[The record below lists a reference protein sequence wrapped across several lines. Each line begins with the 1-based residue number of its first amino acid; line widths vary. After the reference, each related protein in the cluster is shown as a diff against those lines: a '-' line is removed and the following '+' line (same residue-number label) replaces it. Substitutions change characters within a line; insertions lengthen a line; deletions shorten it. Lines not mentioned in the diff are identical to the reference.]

1 MSISK
6 KMKAK
11 INMIE
16 LGILPAFTGSELTE
30 MLNSL
35 SKSEKR
41 KVKRKFRK
49 IWKKLVKERPDIR
62 DILVPDVGRPTKVH
76 LRNRSALVVSKIM
89 RDIVDLKDT

>member
-35 SKSEKR
+35 SKDEKR

-49 IWKKLVKERPDIR
+49 IWKKLVKERPDIEGM
-62 DILVPDVGRPTKVH
+62 LVPDAGGPTKAH
-76 LRNRSALVVSKIM
+76 LRNRSVLVTNKVI
-89 RDIVDLKDT
+89 RDTANLKDT